1 MSLRVFLS
9 IMVAACAATAQK
21 YDGPKPPKPD
31 LPYIKHADKLLA
43 TEAIEAKTQKKKDDT
58 LYTVDGANSSAKTP
72 LAAPVLLFES
82 AKINPANLQLFRM
95 ESKDGHREFV
105 VRASDE
111 PIRIES
117 PSWATRSPRL
127 SLTTASTRAS
137 MRCWPAGRTRCSA
150 SPCLKVG
157 PTIGFCRRS
166 TRRIGAKS
174 DRPQRAMVCP
184 AKRVI
189 LVHSHAN

>member
-111 PIRIES
+111 PIRIEV
-117 PSWATRSPRL
+117 TKL
-127 SLTTASTRAS
+127 SDTLSKIEPYNGLDPGEYALL
-137 MRCWPAGRTRCSA
+137 AGGSNQ
-150 SPCLKVG
+150 V
-157 PTIGFCRRS
+157 FCF
-166 TRRIGAKS
+166 A
-174 DRPQRAMVCP
+174 VF
-184 AKRVI
+184 
-189 LVHSHAN
+189 